1 MEIRHWN
8 LCLSDKVHCKHW
20 ILALSHEMP
29 EFPCIDDVSQCFSI
43 VPSHNPCLASYK
55 NPRLLKASRRK
66 PLDETPE
73 REGLFAGCRNWRR
86 RKRRFTPLF
95 RYMRKKSCR
104 QYDLILRGVLMN
116 NK

>member
-73 REGLFAGCRNWRR
+73 REKVCSQGVATGAGERDVSLRLFAICRRNHA
-86 RKRRFTPLF
+86 
-95 RYMRKKSCR
+95 
-104 QYDLILRGVLMN
+104 N
-116 NK
+116 NTI